1 MHRTCIGAP
10 LVGGKRGRNPR
21 HDVNTKEASKAPRAV
36 EAYRDAC
43 DVKKKRKK
51 KDQFVAT
58 NERNTWH
65 VSFFFFFF
73 LERVNGEE
81 GAFVSMKDLR
91 IRVVPWSGVPAFRH
105 TLSRSVALA
114 STRDE
119 TRRRLSRVILPPWI
133 FRVDPMEITL
143 YREFL
148 SFREGQ
154 VRKKKNKK

>member
-1 MHRTCIGAP
+1 MRREE
-10 LVGGKRGRNPR
+10 K
-21 HDVNTKEASKAPRAV
+21 KE
-36 EAYRDAC
+36 
-43 DVKKKRKK
+43 KKKISSSQRTSVIRGT
-51 KDQFVAT
+51 FL
-58 NERNTWH
+58 
-65 VSFFFFFF
+65 FFFFFF
-73 LERVNGEE
+73 IERVNGEE

>member
-1 MHRTCIGAP
+1 
-10 LVGGKRGRNPR
+10 
-21 HDVNTKEASKAPRAV
+21 
-36 EAYRDAC
+36 
-43 DVKKKRKK
+43 
-51 KDQFVAT
+51 
-58 NERNTWH
+58 
-65 VSFFFFFF
+65 
-73 LERVNGEE
+73 
-81 GAFVSMKDLR
+81 MKDLR

-154 VRKKKNKK
+154 VRKKKRIRNSCIRRYRESDREEGKSGSFRLRFPRRGEISRQDFEVVVRIRFGKIRTVRGKMAARERYCRL